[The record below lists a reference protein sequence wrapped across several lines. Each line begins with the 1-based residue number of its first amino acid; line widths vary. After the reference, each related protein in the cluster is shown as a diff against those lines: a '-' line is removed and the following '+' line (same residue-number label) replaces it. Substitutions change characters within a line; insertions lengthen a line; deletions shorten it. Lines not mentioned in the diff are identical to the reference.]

1 MNDDNAFFDVIVVG
15 AGNAALC
22 AALSARE
29 RGASVV
35 VLEKAPP
42 SAQGGNCP
50 FTGGGFRFV
59 HDGIE
64 DLRALLPDLTDPEA
78 ARLSMAPYTE
88 EDFRGHLLDVTQGDV
103 DARLMATLIA
113 NSRPTVDWMHS
124 QGVRWELPSGRAGAA
139 QGAPSVIPNSVGLS
153 AWRSGPGLVRMLTTA
168 ARRAGVTV
176 LYETKMLRLLR
187 DDGGAVSGVEAQDAE
202 GVHAIGSRGVVLACG
217 GFEANARMRG
227 EFLGA
232 GWERAKVRGSAYNT
246 GDGHR
251 AALEAGA
258 KPFGQ
263 WTGCHA
269 TPIDVDAPMTGSVEI
284 TERMPRRSYPLGIT
298 VNRQGRRFFDE
309 GAGFAEQTFVAAGSA
324 ILRQDGGVAFQ
335 LFDSKA
341 APHLEPR
348 YALARAATGFTLRE
362 LAGKLHVDADA
373 LEATVEEYNAA
384 ANPFDKLRAGWSDKL
399 RAGCEYRPRTLDGL
413 STRGLDP
420 PKSNWAIRLDDPPF
434 SAFTVTGGIT
444 YTYGG
449 LKVDERARVLG
460 ADDAPIP
467 GLFAAGEIVGGI
479 FYHNSLRAAGLMHG
493 AVFGRLAGQSA
504 ASGTGQ

>member
-113 NSRPTVDWMHS
+113 NSRPTVNWMHS
-124 QGVRWELPSGRAGAA
+124 QGVRWELPSGRAGAS

-168 ARRAGVTV
+168 AGRAGVTV

-187 DDGGAVSGVEAQDAE
+187 DEGGAVRGVEAQDAE

-362 LAGKLHVDADA
+362 LAGKLRVDADA
-373 LEATVEEYNAA
+373 LEATVGEYNAA
-384 ANPFDKLRAGWSDKL
+384 ANDG
-399 RAGCEYRPRTLDGL
+399 EYRPRTLDGL

-504 ASGTGQ
+504 ASGSGQ